1 MKINYS
7 EKYLLIISKIL
18 FRRNDRKQLE
28 FKKFKK
34 GDEDEEIEDQLDF
47 KKIKK
52 GYY

>member
-1 MKINYS
+1 MKPLTN
-7 EKYLLIISKIL
+7 
-18 FRRNDRKQLE
+18 NDRIDNEDEEIEDQLE